1 VLLDVGALQTLGFSD
16 QLIADTLAWLDE
28 TSTALSNVDVGD
40 VNHRVFGDSPASLG
54 CAGDAAKARNKVVES
69 LNDMSAGLLGYR
81 TGLHEM
87 RRLAHTADDTAQV
100 DLQRTLSAVDACN
113 APTIA
118 SPSTCS
124 LPAPSEGAD
133 R

>member
-16 QLIADTLAWLDE
+16 QLIADTMAWLDE
-28 TSTALSNVDVGD
+28 TSTALANVDVGD
-40 VNHRVFGDSPASLG
+40 VSQHVFGNAPASLG
-54 CAGDAAKARNKVVES
+54 CAGDAVKARDKVVSS

-81 TGLHEM
+81 TGLDQLQ
-87 RRLAHTADDTAQV
+87 RKATDTEDTVQV
-100 DLQRTLSAVDACN
+100 DLQRTLNAVDSCN

-118 SPSTCS
+118 SPSACT
-124 LPAPSEGAD
+124 LPTPNDGGH

>member
-1 VLLDVGALQTLGFSD
+1 MLLDVGALQTLGFSD
-16 QLIADTLAWLDE
+16 QLISDTLAWLDE

-40 VNHRVFGDSPASLG
+40 VHDRVFGDSPASLG
-54 CAGDAAKARNKVVES
+54 CAGDAAKARDKVVKS

-81 TGLHEM
+81 TGLHQM
-87 RRLAHTADDTAQV
+87 SRMAHTADDSAHV
-100 DLQRTLSAVDACN
+100 DLQRTLDAVDACN
-113 APTIA
+113 TPTVA

-124 LPAPSEGAD
+124 LPAPSEGGD

>member
-1 VLLDVGALQTLGFSD
+1 MS
-16 QLIADTLAWLDE
+16 
-28 TSTALSNVDVGD
+28 TSLSNVDLGD

-81 TGLHEM
+81 TGLNEM
-87 RRLAHTADDTAQV
+87 RRRAHAADDVSHV
-100 DLQRTLSAVDACN
+100 DLKRTLDAVDACN
-113 APTIA
+113 NPTIA
-118 SPSTCS
+118 SPSTCT
-124 LPAPSEGAD
+124 LPAPNQGGG